1 VNLRQLEVFLAVLEQ
16 GGFSSASRVTK
27 LTQSTISQ
35 HISALEDEVGARLLE
50 RSRKGV
56 RPTEAGKIL
65 RAHAKSLVGELRSAE
80 TALRRFHGL
89 EQSTLRVGVS
99 SVPGAEL
106 VPQVLGRLCKKHPQ
120 LDLVL
125 IQGDSSRIV
134 EAIANR
140 EAEVGVVG
148 RRIRSRGL
156 IYAEVGDDRIV
167 LVVAPGHPW
176 AKRKSIR
183 IEEIT
188 ESDFVV
194 REPGSGT
201 GETVMDALR
210 AAGVETEKMR
220 VRAVVDGNEAL
231 RSMVKVGMG
240 AAFFSV
246 VTVSRDVERGDLAM
260 IPVQG
265 LSIARPFYLVRRRAK
280 AEPFGGNV
288 LGFDSRDRRPVDPR

>member
-1 VNLRQLEVFLAVLEQ
+1 MNLRQLEVFLAVLDQ

-35 HISALEDEVGARLLE
+35 HISALENEVGVRLLE

-56 RPTEAGKIL
+56 RATEAGKIL

-80 TALRRFHGL
+80 SALRRFRGL
-89 EQSTLRVGVS
+89 EQTTLHVGVS

-106 VPQVLGRLCKKHPQ
+106 VPQVLAQLCQLHPR

-125 IQGDSSRIV
+125 MQGDTRRIV

-148 RRIRSRGL
+148 RRMRVRGL
-156 IYAEVGDDRIV
+156 TYTEVGDDRIV
-167 LVVAPGHPW
+167 LVVAPGHAW
-176 AKRKSIR
+176 AKRKSIS
-183 IEEIT
+183 IEQLP

-201 GETVMDALR
+201 GEVVMAALR
-210 AAGVETEKMR
+210 AAGADTEALR
-220 VRAVVDGNEAL
+220 IRAVVDGNEAL
-231 RSMVKVGMG
+231 KSTVKIGMG

-246 VTVSRDVERGDLAM
+246 VTVARDVDRGELA
-260 IPVQG
+260 IVPVQG
-265 LSIARPFYLVRRRAK
+265 LSIARPFYLVRRS
-280 AEPFGGNV
+280 G
-288 LGFDSRDRRPVDPR
+288 RRPSPPANAFWSLILETAAGK